1 MEESDDEASQE
12 LLNQIRVVV
21 RVRPVLQGESVLQKR
36 AVTNTSGQMDLDCR
50 QGLVNLRYDFKNK
63 ETKTFKFDKVC
74 DGTLGQK
81 DFYNAIGVRG
91 MVSQVVNGYHAT
103 VFAYG
108 QTGAGKTYTMEG
120 YKYVQN
126 EKGKYEPQIEQA
138 ISQGTVGI
146 VQRCAA

>member
-1 MEESDDEASQE
+1 MH
-12 LLNQIRVVV
+12 
-21 RVRPVLQGESVLQKR
+21 
-36 AVTNTSGQMDLDCR
+36 
-50 QGLVNLRYDFKNK
+50 LRYDFKNK
-63 ETKTFKFDKVC
+63 ETKTFRFDKVC
-74 DGTLGQK
+74 DGSFGQK
-81 DFYNAIGVRG
+81 EFYNAIGVRG

-120 YKYVQN
+120 YKYIQN
-126 EKGKYEPQIEQA
+126 DKGKYEPQIEQA